1 MRKRRIYQQNK
12 KPKSHIPT
20 IIIMSVALFVILYFG
35 KGMSDDIAG
44 FFAPSVPVTDDMA
57 AHAPS
62 SSDSVDDLGSDNDS
76 KQNAV
81 HDANPIAPRCG
92 TIMASASKNAAQKL
106 LNIIAKG
113 TTP

>member
-35 KGMSDDIAG
+35 KGMSYDIAG

-57 AHAPS
+57 AQGPFHRIGIGEFRRQCR
-62 SSDSVDDLGSDNDS
+62 VRMVLF
-76 KQNAV
+76 
-81 HDANPIAPRCG
+81 
-92 TIMASASKNAAQKL
+92 
-106 LNIIAKG
+106 
-113 TTP
+113 

>member
-35 KGMSDDIAG
+35 KGMSYDIAG

-57 AHAPS
+57 AR
-62 SSDSVDDLGSDNDS
+62 DDAFDFIGS
-76 KQNAV
+76 
-81 HDANPIAPRCG
+81 
-92 TIMASASKNAAQKL
+92 IMASASKNAAQKL